1 MGLEDHQESAAVE
14 NGGSHC
20 KEMQRVK
27 AQDRE
32 CVKQAV
38 GSCFYVTMRIC
49 SKEIEICTY
58 LYIYIEIAAVF
69 FSSVHIVHSFKQ
81 HEAAGLNLEK
91 LDQV

>member
-58 LYIYIEIAAVF
+58 LYIYNYIYIEIAAF
-69 FSSVHIVHSFKQ
+69 FSSVHSFKQ

-91 LDQV
+91 FDQV